1 MNKTEQPE
9 HPARKSRTGLIADI
23 CTPLLLLVLCGAITA
38 VAAIKPYEK
47 LQTYLNIAFMDNFKN
62 SDPQAGLLIKNNQ
75 INTEHQGQ
83 TYTEGKILVP
93 AFGEQYA
100 TLSCDSISL
109 NVPVYWGTTAAL
121 LERGACQAT
130 SSVVLGNPGNVVIDA
145 HVNTFFAHLDQMSV
159 GDTVVLYTQYGRF
172 TYEVSETVTF
182 QKTDKRYVIPTEDDR
197 LTLYTCIN
205 NVFGSSDD
213 RYAVICKLTERAFYQ
228 ETEGQNP

>member
-9 HPARKSRTGLIADI
+9 HPARKSRTGLIADL

-83 TYTEGKILVP
+83 TYTEGEILVP

-145 HVNTFFAHLDQMSV
+145 HVNTFLHTWIRCLSGIRWCCIPSTADLPM
-159 GDTVVLYTQYGRF
+159 RF
-172 TYEVSETVTF
+172 PKPSPF
-182 QKTDKRYVIPTEDDR
+182 KRRTSGMWSPQRMT
-197 LTLYTCIN
+197 
-205 NVFGSSDD
+205 G
-213 RYAVICKLTERAFYQ
+213 
-228 ETEGQNP
+228 

>member
-100 TLSCDSISL
+100 TLS
-109 NVPVYWGTTAAL
+109 
-121 LERGACQAT
+121 
-130 SSVVLGNPGNVVIDA
+130 
-145 HVNTFFAHLDQMSV
+145 
-159 GDTVVLYTQYGRF
+159 
-172 TYEVSETVTF
+172 
-182 QKTDKRYVIPTEDDR
+182 
-197 LTLYTCIN
+197 
-205 NVFGSSDD
+205 
-213 RYAVICKLTERAFYQ
+213 
-228 ETEGQNP
+228 

>member
-9 HPARKSRTGLIADI
+9 HPARKSRTGLIADL

-83 TYTEGKILVP
+83 TYTEGEILVP

-182 QKTDKRYVIPTEDDR
+182 QKTDKRYVIPQRMT
-197 LTLYTCIN
+197 
-205 NVFGSSDD
+205 G
-213 RYAVICKLTERAFYQ
+213 
-228 ETEGQNP
+228 